1 MHGLNKVCFCFFPVY
16 NVQYDFDVCTL
27 VDKRPK
33 ALWQNTPAF
42 IDTFVT
48 FSNFANHVVKRVNA
62 QNHEESLNS
71 LWCQE
76 LCVFMSLQW
85 WMFFWSWEH
94 FLWSVQVNSERGT
107 KYLEESFWLRTM
119 SKKLNWKTIGSKKL
133 LLNGDQVSQVS

>member
-1 MHGLNKVCFCFFPVY
+1 LLLLFSSIQCSVWLWCLHFGI
-16 NVQYDFDVCTL
+16 
-27 VDKRPK
+27 RPK

-62 QNHEESLNS
+62 QNHEEFLNS

-94 FLWSVQVNSERGT
+94 FLWSVQVNSERRT
-107 KYLEESFWLRTM
+107 KYSEESFWLRTM